1 MYEVRTRLDRDLKA
15 AVSRLRQL
23 DGAAA
28 IAERPRPIGDT
39 CAFPD
44 EIDGIQASESR
55 EIGFATRE
63 LVLERVNRLSAALDR
78 MSEGEYG
85 TCVQCEEPI
94 SLARLDAMPEVQT
107 CVRCQDRLERLG
119 QPRPVIY
126 GNGVQQARHRR
137 TARPEA
143 RDWSHVSILAEL
155 SFKEGHN
162 SLST

>member
-28 IAERPRPIGDT
+28 IAERPIGDT
-39 CAFPD
+39 WAFPD

-55 EIGFATRE
+55 EIRFATRE

-94 SLARLDAMPEVQT
+94 SLERLDATPEVQT

-126 GNGVQQARHRR
+126 GNGVRQARHRR
-137 TARPEA
+137 AARSAA
-143 RDWSHVSILAEL
+143 RDGSHVSILAEL
-155 SFKEGHN
+155 SFKEGQHP
-162 SLST
+162 LST